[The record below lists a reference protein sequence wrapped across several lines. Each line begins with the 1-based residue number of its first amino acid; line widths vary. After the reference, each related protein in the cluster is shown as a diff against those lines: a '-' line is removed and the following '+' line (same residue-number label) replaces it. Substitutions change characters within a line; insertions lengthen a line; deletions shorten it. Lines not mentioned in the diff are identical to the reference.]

1 MRSQA
6 MGSLDGE
13 ADDDE
18 AQVKL
23 DDGDTNEEDTKNNM
37 GDARET
43 DDSLWAGELEAML
56 DAAPT
61 FQSQVTLQGSDWCNH
76 QVVCGIGVWAP

>member
-1 MRSQA
+1 MR
-6 MGSLDGE
+6 
-13 ADDDE
+13 

-37 GDARET
+37 GDAGET
-43 DDSLWAGELEAML
+43 DDSPLARELEAML

-61 FQSQVTLQGSDWCNH
+61 FQSQGALQESD
-76 QVVCGIGVWAP
+76 